1 MGSYRGLSVSSEPGE
16 AAQRNVSLLYH
27 GTWPVERGMWN
38 SEPPNLTSLPPG
50 QQIDV
55 TSVMSFASS
64 SGAAPLDR
72 VLNNGPRVSQQLE
85 VKVDMVY
92 SLLSMLGTQECPDM
106 GETLLAL
113 SSSPE
118 SSLAMRQAG
127 CLPVLVQLVYSDKDK
142 DTRIKASKAL
152 YNLIQVQSDD
162 KLRKRE
168 VKVIRLLEE
177 IRLYCDL
184 TDVEL
189 LNVHPTQV
197 TENIIKLSFDE
208 GYRQTICELGGIY
221 ALANLVEADH
231 TAHTISPEADQC
243 VLIRRYAGMALTN
256 LTFGHS
262 QNKALLCSFRD
273 FMRCLVAQLKSHSD
287 ELRQVTAS
295 VIRNLSWRADAT
307 SRLILR
313 EVGSVPALMTAAM
326 ISQKESTLKSILSAL
341 WNLSAHCS
349 MNKADICS
357 VEGALGFLVDMLS
370 YKPPSKTLAIIENA
384 GGILRN
390 ISSHVAVREDYR
402 AILRQHNCLQVLLQQ
417 LKSPSL
423 TIVSNACGTLWNL
436 SAKCVEDQKSL
447 WDLGAAPM
455 LRSLNHSK
463 HIMIAT
469 GSRAALKNLLSSRP
483 THNLFTHVDST
494 AKELGLPALPTLG
507 ARKQRA
513 LAKELDQ
520 NLSETCENIEPTSP
534 LNSDKIRFRFSPKEA
549 SSPDETNSH
558 SIYEAQGLKDS
569 ELVDSFSS
577 LSLNDKCSLNSDFGR
592 KTQTYSNGYNSLNY
606 NPKRSNRISGS
617 LFPVRKFSDRSFED
631 DLPDLC
637 DQPVD
642 YSQKY
647 SEAKNFALKTQIKT
661 EFTEEPLDYS
671 KKYSEPTNFAT
682 PKQEFNEQP
691 IDYSQKYLKKEEF
704 EPVDYSNYSD
714 PNRTGTLPKYPP
726 EEPITPPKE
735 EFLFNQTSPTQID
748 TYTDY
753 AETDLDQPTNYSLR
767 YGEDDS
773 ETEEVCEPNRTER
786 FYEQPDTIKTYCTEG
801 TPYETPY
808 NFSTATSLSDLRIES
823 NLDEKPEL
831 ETSPVKEEPKEEQ
844 IPPKEEPEEPKEES
858 TTPEKKPKSCYS
870 SGLMS
875 PEKPINYCEEGTP
888 GYFSRVSSLSSLNAT
903 GIEGATVEEK
913 LKVEDVTAE
922 NEEPKVS
929 DYETENDPE
938 NVEAVDENKIE
949 SKTDREGKENLF

>member
-1 MGSYRGLSVSSEPGE
+1 MILNISFLLQDFQDDVGIAVPAMEAVLEQHKALSPGGRSEKTRMSASSEAGAP
-16 AAQRNVSLLYH
+16 YH
-27 GTWPVERGMWN
+27 GTWPQDHMWA
-38 SEPPNLTSLPPG
+38 SEPSARLRDVN
-50 QQIDV
+50 IDRVEV

-64 SGAAPLDR
+64 SGAAPLER
-72 VLNNGPRVSQQLE
+72 VLRPSQQLE

-113 SSSPE
+113 STSPE

-127 CLPVLVQLVYSDKDK
+127 CLPVLVQLVYSDKDRE
-142 DTRIKASKAL
+142 TRAKASKAL
-152 YNLIQVQSDD
+152 FNLIQVQADD

-168 VKVIRLLEE
+168 VKVIRLTEE
-177 IRLYCDL
+177 IRTYCDL
-184 TDVEL
+184 VHDSVRDSHNDDEFKEK
-189 LNVHPTQV
+189 LNAHPTQV

-231 TAHTISPEADQC
+231 IAHKSCTENEQC

-262 QNKALLCSFRD
+262 QNKSLLCSFRD
-273 FMRCLVAQLKSHSD
+273 FMKCLVAQLKSQSD

-295 VIRNLSWRADAT
+295 VIRNLSWRADAS

-313 EVGSVPALMTAAM
+313 EVGSVPALMSAAI
-326 ISQKESTLKSILSAL
+326 ISHKESTLKSILSAL

-349 MNKADICS
+349 MNKADICG

-370 YKPPSKTLAIIENA
+370 YKPPSNTLAIIENA

-390 ISSHVAVREDYR
+390 ISSHIAVREDYR

-436 SAKCVEDQKSL
+436 SAKCVEDQKTL

-483 THNLFTHVDST
+483 SHNLFTHVDST

-513 LAKELDQ
+513 LAKDLDQ

-534 LNSDKIRFRFSPKEA
+534 LMETGKNLRKFRYVGKNEETHSMF
-549 SSPDETNSH
+549 DE
-558 SIYEAQGLKDS
+558 KDN
-569 ELVDSFSS
+569 LVDSFSS
-577 LSLNDKCSLNSDFGR
+577 LTLNDTCSGINSEINATFSR
-592 KTQTYSNGYNSLNY
+592 KNMNGYASLPYNSQSC
-606 NPKRSNRISGS
+606 PKSNRMSP
-617 LFPVRKFSDRSFED
+617 FTVRTNFSDRSFED
-631 DLPDLC
+631 DMPDIC

-647 SEAKNFALKTQIKT
+647 SESKNYTKPLKSEYSDQPVVYSQN
-661 EFTEEPLDYS
+661 FTEQACEQLKQLEEPVDYS
-671 KKYSEPTNFAT
+671 KKYTDTKSYTQDFG
-682 PKQEFNEQP
+682 
-691 IDYSQKYLKKEEF
+691 S
-704 EPVDYSNYSD
+704 VDYSKNYD
-714 PNRTGTLPKYPP
+714 ENNFTGALPKYN
-726 EEPITPPKE
+726 EETIKSEP
-735 EFLFNQTSPTQID
+735 SR
-748 TYTDY
+748 YSDY

-767 YGEDDS
+767 YGENDSDSDD
-773 ETEEVCEPNRTER
+773 CKPDRR
-786 FYEQPDTIKTYCTEG
+786 FYEEPDQVKTYCTEG
-801 TPYETPY
+801 TPYETPL
-808 NFSTATSLSDLRIES
+808 NFSTATSLSDLRIDANS
-823 NLDEKPEL
+823 DEKNQQPL
-831 ETSPVKEEPKEEQ
+831 KEVDQKDEPKVVIKTELTSDD
-844 IPPKEEPEEPKEES
+844 KV
-858 TTPEKKPKSCYS
+858 KSCYS

-875 PEKPINYCEEGTP
+875 PEKPVKYCEEGTP
-888 GYFSRVSSLSSLNAT
+888 GYFSRVSSLSSLNVT
-903 GIEGATVEEK
+903 GSEGVQEEK
-913 LKVEDVTAE
+913 LKDASVEDSKE
-922 NEEPKVS
+922 NIEEGASASEVKI
-929 DYETENDPE
+929 
-938 NVEAVDENKIE
+938 ENKADRE
-949 SKTDREGKENLF
+949 SKLILRT